1 MEAYAEVIEIMNIN
15 ELTNDD
21 INGLNAINEFGGA
34 DEVNGIDEYD
44 MPAVL
49 EADGETPDS
58 ETAGLIARWL
68 VAKYRSKL
76 IYDCIDDVFG
86 KLDTEDRDEV
96 YRSVCDIISCRYKL
110 KHLEYIK
117 GKLLEF
123 FEHDNRMNI
132 DGFINFRLKAY
143 KEELRMLVEECGC
156 DILGDREYKD
166 YIELLDI
173 LDILMRL

>member
-1 MEAYAEVIEIMNIN
+1 MNIN
-15 ELTNDD
+15 ELTNDEIDQSDDLDISD
-21 INGLNAINEFGGA
+21 INDN
-34 DEVNGIDEYD
+34 YD
-44 MPAVL
+44 LPAVL
-49 EADGETPDS
+49 EADGEIPDS

-110 KHLEYIK
+110 RHLEYIK
-117 GKLLEF
+117 SKLLEF
-123 FEHDNRMNI
+123 FEHDSKMNI

-143 KEELRMLVEECGC
+143 KDELRILVEECGC
-156 DILGDREYKD
+156 DILGDKELKD
-166 YIELLDI
+166 YFELLDI
-173 LDILMRL
+173 LDLLTRI